1 MTRFVSTTLTN
12 YPLLYSVTDT
22 NLRDNVTDAEGDDI
36 VFRGFDDTTC
46 GGPGTA
52 PCILDHEIEKWVGAT
67 GELVAWVRV
76 PSVNTN
82 MAGTDTGIE
91 ILYGDSSVTTSTQ
104 NPTGV
109 WDSNFVMVQHLQETS
124 GTHFDSTG
132 SSLANDGTNSG
143 SNQNATGKIDGAND
157 FIDSGDI
164 RITDKASFD
173 ITCPIT
179 VEALVNINNLAATF
193 DYVVAKSDIGNNG
206 RSYSIYYNVDVLSF
220 DF

>member
-1 MTRFVSTTLTN
+1 
-12 YPLLYSVTDT
+12 
-22 NLRDNVTDAEGDDI
+22 
-36 VFRGFDDTTC
+36 
-46 GGPGTA
+46 
-52 PCILDHEIEKWVGAT
+52 
-67 GELVAWVRV
+67 
-76 PSVNTN
+76 

-132 SSLANDGTNSG
+132 SSPANDGTNSG

-164 RITDKASFD
+164 RITDKASLD
-173 ITCPIT
+173 ITGPIT
-179 VEALVNINNLAATF
+179 VEAWVNLNNLAATF

-206 RSYSIYYNVDVLSF
+206 RSYSLYYNVDVPSF
-220 DF
+220 DFSEDGTFATIKIVNLGLRPNLWVETVCERPFIRPWRSPTLRARMAYWRLPGLWKTPEARPRAAVRDRL